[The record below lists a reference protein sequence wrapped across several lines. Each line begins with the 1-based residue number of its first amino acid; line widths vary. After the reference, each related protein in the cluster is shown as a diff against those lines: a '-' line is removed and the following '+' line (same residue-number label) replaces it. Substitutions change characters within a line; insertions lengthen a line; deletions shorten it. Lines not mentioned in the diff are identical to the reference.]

1 MIISSR
7 GHLVT
12 FGQEKITKTFLSD
25 LFQKKINEISLDNST
40 ITEKDIMTD
49 KMGIMDIKA
58 VLNNKVQCDIE
69 MQVVS
74 QEDIEKRILFYM
86 SKEFTKTIS
95 KGNEYGMLN
104 KTIAVLIADFK
115 MESISKVPKYATKWN
130 FREEQYPEYILTD
143 ALEIYIIEL
152 PKLTVYEK
160 NTKNERLNLWVKF
173 IKEPEVK
180 IMFNENDD
188 EKTTETKEAIMDAQ
202 KRYEELQR
210 DKHEMELAELR
221 EKYILDQNSLIK
233 TGFNRGKK
241 AGIAEG
247 KKAGIAEGKKAGIA
261 EGVKQRNIEIAK
273 KMLKE
278 KIDIETI
285 AKLTDLTKSEIESL
299 KVN

>member
-115 MESISKVPKYATKWN
+115 MESISKVPKYAT
-130 FREEQYPEYILTD
+130 
-143 ALEIYIIEL
+143 
-152 PKLTVYEK
+152 
-160 NTKNERLNLWVKF
+160 
-173 IKEPEVK
+173 
-180 IMFNENDD
+180 
-188 EKTTETKEAIMDAQ
+188 
-202 KRYEELQR
+202 
-210 DKHEMELAELR
+210 
-221 EKYILDQNSLIK
+221 
-233 TGFNRGKK
+233 
-241 AGIAEG
+241 
-247 KKAGIAEGKKAGIA
+247 
-261 EGVKQRNIEIAK
+261 RNIFKWENAFLISLYGHK
-273 KMLKE
+273 VGLQ
-278 KIDIETI
+278 KIR
-285 AKLTDLTKSEIESL
+285 LT
-299 KVN
+299 

>member
-25 LFQKKINEISLDNST
+25 LFQKEINEISLDNST

-74 QEDIEKRILFYM
+74 QDDIEKRILFYM

-104 KTIAVLIADFK
+104 KTIAVLVADFK

-130 FREEQYPEYILTD
+130 FREEQYPEFILTD

-173 IKEPEVK
+173 IKEPEVM

-188 EKTTETKEAIMDAQ
+188 EKTIETKEAIVDAQ

>member
-1 MIISSR
+1 M
-7 GHLVT
+7 VT
-12 FGQEKITKTFLSD
+12 FGQEKVTKTFLSD
-25 LFQKKINEISLDNST
+25 LFLKKINQISLDNST

-58 VLNNKVQCDIE
+58 VLNNSIQCDIE

-74 QEDIEKRILFYM
+74 QDDIEKRILFYM
-86 SKEFTKTIS
+86 SKEFTKSIS
-95 KGNEYGMLN
+95 KGNEYGVLN
-104 KTIAVLIADFK
+104 KTIAVLIANFT

-130 FREEQYPEYILTD
+130 FREEHYPEFILTD

-173 IKEPEVK
+173 IKEPEVEV
-180 IMFNENDD
+180 MFSENDD
-188 EKTTETKEAIMDAQ
+188 EKTIETKEAIVDAQ

-247 KKAGIAEGKKAGIA
+247 KKAGIAEG
-261 EGVKQRNIEIAK
+261 VKQRNIEIAK
-273 KMLKE
+273 KMLNE
-278 KIDIETI
+278 KIDIEII
-285 AKLTDLTKSEIESL
+285 AKLTELSKSEIESL
-299 KVN
+299 KVD

>member
-1 MIISSR
+1 
-7 GHLVT
+7 
-12 FGQEKITKTFLSD
+12 
-25 LFQKKINEISLDNST
+25 
-40 ITEKDIMTD
+40 
-49 KMGIMDIKA
+49 
-58 VLNNKVQCDIE
+58 
-69 MQVVS
+69 
-74 QEDIEKRILFYM
+74 
-86 SKEFTKTIS
+86 
-95 KGNEYGMLN
+95 
-104 KTIAVLIADFK
+104 
-115 MESISKVPKYATKWN
+115 
-130 FREEQYPEYILTD
+130 
-143 ALEIYIIEL
+143 
-152 PKLTVYEK
+152 
-160 NTKNERLNLWVKF
+160 
-173 IKEPEVK
+173 
-180 IMFNENDD
+180 MFNENDD

>member
-1 MIISSR
+1 MC
-7 GHLVT
+7 
-12 FGQEKITKTFLSD
+12 GQENITKTFLRD
-25 LFQKKINEISLDNST
+25 LFLKEINEISLDNST

-58 VLNNKVQCDIE
+58 VLNNNIQCDIE

-74 QEDIEKRILFYM
+74 QDDIEKRILFYM

-95 KGNEYGMLN
+95 QGKKYGVLN
-104 KTIAVLIADFK
+104 KTIAVLIADFE

-130 FREEQYPEYILTD
+130 FREENYPEYILTD

-152 PKLTVYEK
+152 PKLTQYAK
-160 NTKNERLNLWVKF
+160 NTKKERLNLWAKF
-173 IKEPEVK
+173 IKEPGVK
-180 IMFNENDD
+180 IMFNEEDD
-188 EKTTETKEAIMDAQ
+188 KETVETKKAITDAQ
-202 KRYEELQR
+202 KRYEELQK

-221 EKYILDQNSLIK
+221 EKYILDQNSLIE

-261 EGVKQRNIEIAK
+261 EGAKQKNIEIVK
-273 KMLKE
+273 KMLAE

-285 AKLTDLTKSEIESL
+285 SKVTGLKKSEIESI
-299 KVN
+299 KNKGNSDNAK

>member
-1 MIISSR
+1 MIISSK